1 MNKNKKIN
9 KEKTLALVLAGGLVT
24 STLNVVNTSADMIQ
38 DVNLV
43 ESVSTSN
50 ESVIPNQTLNFD
62 KSKPSD
68 ITITGVKFNSK
79 NLNSISITDEN
90 GKPQNIELSN
100 VKKDESNGTITI
112 PSNVISNLN
121 LTVGVHAISVHFS
134 DGSATIGAVSVN
146 VIDSNSA
153 VNPPKD
159 DNTIVVPP
167 VTPPS
172 DDKNDKEDTIT
183 KKPTIEYQKLTFDMN
198 NKQDLVVSNVNF
210 DNTKLEYIYI
220 NGKEISATEL
230 KIENDKI
237 IIPSNVISN
246 VISVE
251 GNYTISFK
259 FSEGSSLINAVDI
272 EVKDKNVIVP
282 PVTPPSGDTVTP
294 PSDDTVTPPSDD
306 TVTPPSGDTVTPPS
320 DDTVTPPSDDTVT
333 PPSDDTVTPPSDDTV
348 TPPSIDKENTIVIDK
363 NNLKSIEIP
372 NFIPSGS
379 NVKFVTINGKKLP
392 VKYMNIRTAS
402 NEEITP
408 AVYVYGDKLVIP
420 VEVLKYV
427 GIDVDKYDIE
437 ATLED
442 GTTVSKSIQ
451 LEVINSS
458 NKEDDK
464 ITEKPSDNN
473 QITNKPSNKP
483 SNNEIANGNA
493 NKNDSI
499 KLENS
504 SNNKL
509 PNTGAAVSSGL
520 IGSLSTL
527 IGAVLLR
534 KKK

>member
-68 ITITGVKFNSK
+68 ITITGIKFNSK

-294 PSDDTVTPPSDD
+294 PSDDTVTPPS
-306 TVTPPSGDTVTPPS
+306 
-320 DDTVTPPSDDTVT
+320 
-333 PPSDDTVTPPSDDTV
+333 
-348 TPPSIDKENTIVIDK
+348 IDKENTIVIDK

-372 NFIPSGS
+372 NFIPIGS

-451 LEVINSS
+451 LKVINSS

>member
-62 KSKPSD
+62 KSNPSD

-79 NLNSISITDEN
+79 DLKSISITNEKGEPIN
-90 GKPQNIELSN
+90 FKLNEIN
-100 VKKDESNGTITI
+100 VDKDSATITI
-112 PSNVISNLN
+112 PSNVVSNLN

-294 PSDDTVTPPSDD
+294 PS
-306 TVTPPSGDTVTPPS
+306 
-320 DDTVTPPSDDTVT
+320 
-333 PPSDDTVTPPSDDTV
+333 
-348 TPPSIDKENTIVIDK
+348 IDKENTIVIDK
-363 NNLKSIEIP
+363 NNLKNIEIP
-372 NFIPSGS
+372 NFIPVGS
-379 NVKFVTINGKKLP
+379 KVKFVTINGKKLP

-451 LEVINSS
+451 LQVINSS

-464 ITEKPSDNN
+464 VTEKPSDNN

>member
-1 MNKNKKIN
+1 MKKFIKYKGFLPPRYVDEKISKNKKNN

-68 ITITGVKFNSK
+68 ITITGIKFNSK
-79 NLNSISITDEN
+79 DLKSISITNEKGEPIN
-90 GKPQNIELSN
+90 FKLNEIN
-100 VKKDESNGTITI
+100 VDKDSATITI
-112 PSNVISNLN
+112 PSNVVSNLN
-121 LTVGVHAISVHFS
+121 LTVGVHAISLHFS
-134 DGSATIGAVSVN
+134 DDSATIGAVSVN

-172 DDKNDKEDTIT
+172 DD
-183 KKPTIEYQKLTFDMN
+183 
-198 NKQDLVVSNVNF
+198 
-210 DNTKLEYIYI
+210 
-220 NGKEISATEL
+220 
-230 KIENDKI
+230 
-237 IIPSNVISN
+237 
-246 VISVE
+246 
-251 GNYTISFK
+251 
-259 FSEGSSLINAVDI
+259 
-272 EVKDKNVIVP
+272 
-282 PVTPPSGDTVTP
+282 
-294 PSDDTVTPPSDD
+294 
-306 TVTPPSGDTVTPPS
+306 
-320 DDTVTPPSDDTVT
+320 
-333 PPSDDTVTPPSDDTV
+333 TV

-363 NNLKSIEIP
+363 NNLKNIEIP
-372 NFIPSGS
+372 NFIPVGS
-379 NVKFVTINGKKLP
+379 KVKFVTINGKKLP

-464 ITEKPSDNN
+464 ITENPSDNN

-493 NKNDSI
+493 NKNDST

>member
-79 NLNSISITDEN
+79 DLKSISITNEKGEPIN
-90 GKPQNIELSN
+90 FKLNEIN
-100 VKKDESNGTITI
+100 VDKDSATITI
-112 PSNVISNLN
+112 PSNVVSNLN
-121 LTVGVHAISVHFS
+121 LTVGVHAISLHFS
-134 DGSATIGAVSVN
+134 DDSATIGAVSVN

-183 KKPTIEYQKLTFDMN
+183 KKPTIKYQKLTFDMN

-282 PVTPPSGDTVTP
+282 P
-294 PSDDTVTPPSDD
+294 
-306 TVTPPSGDTVTPPS
+306 
-320 DDTVTPPSDDTVT
+320 
-333 PPSDDTVTPPSDDTV
+333 VTPPSDDTV

-451 LEVINSS
+451 LQVINSS

-464 ITEKPSDNN
+464 VTEKPSDNN

>member
-183 KKPTIEYQKLTFDMN
+183 KKPTIKYQKLTFDMN

-282 PVTPPSGDTVTP
+282 PVTPPSG
-294 PSDDTVTPPSDD
+294 
-306 TVTPPSGDTVTPPS
+306 
-320 DDTVTPPSDDTVT
+320 
-333 PPSDDTVTPPSDDTV
+333 DTVTPPSDDTV

>member
-294 PSDDTVTPPSDD
+294 PSDDTVTPPS
-306 TVTPPSGDTVTPPS
+306 
-320 DDTVTPPSDDTVT
+320 
-333 PPSDDTVTPPSDDTV
+333 
-348 TPPSIDKENTIVIDK
+348 IDKENTIVIDK

-504 SNNKL
+504 SNNRL

>member
-134 DGSATIGAVSVN
+134 AGSATIGAVSVN

-282 PVTPPSGDTVTP
+282 PVTPPSG
-294 PSDDTVTPPSDD
+294 
-306 TVTPPSGDTVTPPS
+306 
-320 DDTVTPPSDDTVT
+320 
-333 PPSDDTVTPPSDDTV
+333 DTVTPPSDDTV

>member
-112 PSNVISNLN
+112 HSNVISNLN

-294 PSDDTVTPPSDD
+294 PSDDTVTPPS
-306 TVTPPSGDTVTPPS
+306 
-320 DDTVTPPSDDTVT
+320 
-333 PPSDDTVTPPSDDTV
+333 
-348 TPPSIDKENTIVIDK
+348 IDKENTIVIDK

-464 ITEKPSDNN
+464 VTEKPSDNN

>member
-79 NLNSISITDEN
+79 DLNSISITNEKGDPINFKLNE
-90 GKPQNIELSN
+90 IN
-100 VKKDESNGTITI
+100 VDKDSATITI

-121 LTVGVHAISVHFS
+121 LTVGVHAISLHFS

-272 EVKDKNVIVP
+272 EVKDENVIVP
-282 PVTPPSGDTVTP
+282 PVTPPSG
-294 PSDDTVTPPSDD
+294 
-306 TVTPPSGDTVTPPS
+306 
-320 DDTVTPPSDDTVT
+320 
-333 PPSDDTVTPPSDDTV
+333 DTVTPPSDDTV

-464 ITEKPSDNN
+464 VTEKPSDNN

>member
-1 MNKNKKIN
+1 MNKNKKNN

-43 ESVSTSN
+43 EFVSTSN

-68 ITITGVKFNSK
+68 ITITGFKFNSK

-172 DDKNDKEDTIT
+172 DDKEDTIT

-294 PSDDTVTPPSDD
+294 PS
-306 TVTPPSGDTVTPPS
+306 
-320 DDTVTPPSDDTVT
+320 
-333 PPSDDTVTPPSDDTV
+333 
-348 TPPSIDKENTIVIDK
+348 IDKENTIVIDK

-464 ITEKPSDNN
+464 VTEKPSDNN

>member
-79 NLNSISITDEN
+79 DLKSISITNEKGEPIN
-90 GKPQNIELSN
+90 FKLNEIN
-100 VKKDESNGTITI
+100 VDKDSATITI
-112 PSNVISNLN
+112 PSNVVSNLN

-146 VIDSNSA
+146 VIDSNSS

-246 VISVE
+246 VISVK

-282 PVTPPSGDTVTP
+282 P
-294 PSDDTVTPPSDD
+294 
-306 TVTPPSGDTVTPPS
+306 
-320 DDTVTPPSDDTVT
+320 
-333 PPSDDTVTPPSDDTV
+333 VTPPSDDTV

-451 LEVINSS
+451 LQVINSS

-464 ITEKPSDNN
+464 VTEKPSDNN

>member
-68 ITITGVKFNSK
+68 ITITGIKFNSK

-112 PSNVISNLN
+112 HSNVISNLN

-294 PSDDTVTPPSDD
+294 PSDDTVTPPS
-306 TVTPPSGDTVTPPS
+306 
-320 DDTVTPPSDDTVT
+320 
-333 PPSDDTVTPPSDDTV
+333 
-348 TPPSIDKENTIVIDK
+348 IDKENTIVIDK

-464 ITEKPSDNN
+464 VTEKPSDNN

>member
-1 MNKNKKIN
+1 MNKNKKNN

-68 ITITGVKFNSK
+68 ITITGIKFNSK

-294 PSDDTVTPPSDD
+294 PSDDTVTPPS
-306 TVTPPSGDTVTPPS
+306 
-320 DDTVTPPSDDTVT
+320 
-333 PPSDDTVTPPSDDTV
+333 
-348 TPPSIDKENTIVIDK
+348 IDKENTIVIDK

-451 LEVINSS
+451 LQVINSS

-464 ITEKPSDNN
+464 VTEKPSDNN

>member
-68 ITITGVKFNSK
+68 ITITGFKFNSK

-121 LTVGVHAISVHFS
+121 LTVGVHAISLHFS

-183 KKPTIEYQKLTFDMN
+183 KKPTIKYQKLTFDMN

-282 PVTPPSGDTVTP
+282 PVTPPSG
-294 PSDDTVTPPSDD
+294 
-306 TVTPPSGDTVTPPS
+306 
-320 DDTVTPPSDDTVT
+320 
-333 PPSDDTVTPPSDDTV
+333 DTV

-464 ITEKPSDNN
+464 VTEKPSDNN

>member
-68 ITITGVKFNSK
+68 ITITGFKFNSK

-121 LTVGVHAISVHFS
+121 LTVGVHAISLHFS

-146 VIDSNSA
+146 VIDSNSP

-282 PVTPPSGDTVTP
+282 PVTPPS
-294 PSDDTVTPPSDD
+294 
-306 TVTPPSGDTVTPPS
+306 
-320 DDTVTPPSDDTVT
+320 
-333 PPSDDTVTPPSDDTV
+333 DDTV

-451 LEVINSS
+451 LQVINSS

-464 ITEKPSDNN
+464 VTEKPSDNN

-520 IGSLSTL
+520 IGLLSTL

>member
-68 ITITGVKFNSK
+68 ITITGIKFNSK

-183 KKPTIEYQKLTFDMN
+183 KKPTIKYQKLTFDMN

-210 DNTKLEYIYI
+210 DNTKLKYIYI

-259 FSEGSSLINAVDI
+259 FSEGISLINAVDI

-282 PVTPPSGDTVTP
+282 PVTPPSG
-294 PSDDTVTPPSDD
+294 
-306 TVTPPSGDTVTPPS
+306 
-320 DDTVTPPSDDTVT
+320 
-333 PPSDDTVTPPSDDTV
+333 DTV

>member
-294 PSDDTVTPPSDD
+294 PSDDTVTPPS
-306 TVTPPSGDTVTPPS
+306 
-320 DDTVTPPSDDTVT
+320 
-333 PPSDDTVTPPSDDTV
+333 
-348 TPPSIDKENTIVIDK
+348 IDKENTIVIDK

-372 NFIPSGS
+372 NFIPIGS

>member
-294 PSDDTVTPPSDD
+294 PS
-306 TVTPPSGDTVTPPS
+306 
-320 DDTVTPPSDDTVT
+320 
-333 PPSDDTVTPPSDDTV
+333 
-348 TPPSIDKENTIVIDK
+348 IDKENTIVIDK

-493 NKNDSI
+493 NKNDSM

>member
-43 ESVSTSN
+43 ESVSTST

-79 NLNSISITDEN
+79 DLKSISITNEKGEPIN
-90 GKPQNIELSN
+90 FKLNEIN
-100 VKKDESNGTITI
+100 VDKDSATITI
-112 PSNVISNLN
+112 PSNVVSNLN
-121 LTVGVHAISVHFS
+121 LTVGVHAISLHFS
-134 DGSATIGAVSVN
+134 DDSATIGAVSVN

-183 KKPTIEYQKLTFDMN
+183 KKPTIKYQKLTFDMN

-294 PSDDTVTPPSDD
+294 PS
-306 TVTPPSGDTVTPPS
+306 G
-320 DDTVTPPSDDTVT
+320 
-333 PPSDDTVTPPSDDTV
+333 DTV

-451 LEVINSS
+451 LQVINSS

-464 ITEKPSDNN
+464 VTEKPSDNN
-473 QITNKPSNKP
+473 QITNKPSN
-483 SNNEIANGNA
+483 NEIANGNA
-493 NKNDSI
+493 NKNNSI

>member
-172 DDKNDKEDTIT
+172 DDKEDTIT

-282 PVTPPSGDTVTP
+282 PVTPPSG
-294 PSDDTVTPPSDD
+294 
-306 TVTPPSGDTVTPPS
+306 
-320 DDTVTPPSDDTVT
+320 DTVT

>member
-1 MNKNKKIN
+1 MNKKKKIN

-294 PSDDTVTPPSDD
+294 PSDDTVTPPS
-306 TVTPPSGDTVTPPS
+306 
-320 DDTVTPPSDDTVT
+320 
-333 PPSDDTVTPPSDDTV
+333 
-348 TPPSIDKENTIVIDK
+348 IDKENTIVIDK

>member
-282 PVTPPSGDTVTP
+282 PVTPPS
-294 PSDDTVTPPSDD
+294 DD
-306 TVTPPSGDTVTPPS
+306 TVTPPSG
-320 DDTVTPPSDDTVT
+320 
-333 PPSDDTVTPPSDDTV
+333 DTV

>member
-146 VIDSNSA
+146 VIDCNSA

-294 PSDDTVTPPSDD
+294 PSDDTVTPPS
-306 TVTPPSGDTVTPPS
+306 
-320 DDTVTPPSDDTVT
+320 
-333 PPSDDTVTPPSDDTV
+333 
-348 TPPSIDKENTIVIDK
+348 IDKENTIVIDK

-464 ITEKPSDNN
+464 VTEKPSDNN

>member
-43 ESVSTSN
+43 ESVSTST

-282 PVTPPSGDTVTP
+282 PVTPPS
-294 PSDDTVTPPSDD
+294 DD
-306 TVTPPSGDTVTPPS
+306 TVTPPSG
-320 DDTVTPPSDDTVT
+320 
-333 PPSDDTVTPPSDDTV
+333 DTV

-451 LEVINSS
+451 LQVINSS

-464 ITEKPSDNN
+464 VTEKPSDNN

>member
-68 ITITGVKFNSK
+68 ITITGFKFNSK

-183 KKPTIEYQKLTFDMN
+183 QKPTIDYQKLTFDMN
-198 NKQDLVVSNVNF
+198 NKHDLVVSNVNF

-282 PVTPPSGDTVTP
+282 PVTPPS
-294 PSDDTVTPPSDD
+294 
-306 TVTPPSGDTVTPPS
+306 
-320 DDTVTPPSDDTVT
+320 
-333 PPSDDTVTPPSDDTV
+333 DDTV

-379 NVKFVTINGKKLP
+379 NVKFVTINSKKLP

>member
-79 NLNSISITDEN
+79 DLKSISITNEKGEPIN
-90 GKPQNIELSN
+90 FKLNEIN
-100 VKKDESNGTITI
+100 VDKDSATITI
-112 PSNVISNLN
+112 PSNVVSNLN
-121 LTVGVHAISVHFS
+121 LTVGVHAISLHFS
-134 DGSATIGAVSVN
+134 DDSATIGAVSVN

-282 PVTPPSGDTVTP
+282 PVTPPS
-294 PSDDTVTPPSDD
+294 
-306 TVTPPSGDTVTPPS
+306 
-320 DDTVTPPSDDTVT
+320 
-333 PPSDDTVTPPSDDTV
+333 DDTV

-363 NNLKSIEIP
+363 NNLKNIEIP
-372 NFIPSGS
+372 NFIPVGS
-379 NVKFVTINGKKLP
+379 KVKFVTINGKKLP

-464 ITEKPSDNN
+464 ITENPSDNN

-493 NKNDSI
+493 NKNDST

>member
-121 LTVGVHAISVHFS
+121 LTVSVHAISVHFS

-294 PSDDTVTPPSDD
+294 PS
-306 TVTPPSGDTVTPPS
+306 G
-320 DDTVTPPSDDTVT
+320 
-333 PPSDDTVTPPSDDTV
+333 DTV

>member
-68 ITITGVKFNSK
+68 ITITGVKFNIK
-79 NLNSISITDEN
+79 NLKSISITDEN
-90 GKPQNIELSN
+90 GQPQNIELSN
-100 VKKDESNGTITI
+100 VKKDESNGTITL
-112 PSNVISNLN
+112 PSNVISN
-121 LTVGVHAISVHFS
+121 LTVGVHAISLHFS

-294 PSDDTVTPPSDD
+294 PSDDTVTPPS
-306 TVTPPSGDTVTPPS
+306 
-320 DDTVTPPSDDTVT
+320 
-333 PPSDDTVTPPSDDTV
+333 
-348 TPPSIDKENTIVIDK
+348 IDKENTIVIDK

-464 ITEKPSDNN
+464 VTEKPSDNN

>member
-79 NLNSISITDEN
+79 DLKSISITNEKGEPIN
-90 GKPQNIELSN
+90 FKLNEIN
-100 VKKDESNGTITI
+100 VDKDSATITI

-294 PSDDTVTPPSDD
+294 PS
-306 TVTPPSGDTVTPPS
+306 
-320 DDTVTPPSDDTVT
+320 
-333 PPSDDTVTPPSDDTV
+333 
-348 TPPSIDKENTIVIDK
+348 IDKENTIVIDK

-464 ITEKPSDNN
+464 VTEKPSDNN

>member
-183 KKPTIEYQKLTFDMN
+183 KKPTIKYQKLTFDMN

-294 PSDDTVTPPSDD
+294 PS
-306 TVTPPSGDTVTPPS
+306 
-320 DDTVTPPSDDTVT
+320 
-333 PPSDDTVTPPSDDTV
+333 
-348 TPPSIDKENTIVIDK
+348 IDKENTIVIDK

-451 LEVINSS
+451 LQVINSS

-464 ITEKPSDNN
+464 VTEKPSDNN

>member
-121 LTVGVHAISVHFS
+121 LTVGVHAISLHFS

-282 PVTPPSGDTVTP
+282 PVTPPSG
-294 PSDDTVTPPSDD
+294 
-306 TVTPPSGDTVTPPS
+306 
-320 DDTVTPPSDDTVT
+320 
-333 PPSDDTVTPPSDDTV
+333 DTV

>member
-43 ESVSTSN
+43 ESVSTST

-210 DNTKLEYIYI
+210 DNTKLKYIYI

-282 PVTPPSGDTVTP
+282 P
-294 PSDDTVTPPSDD
+294 
-306 TVTPPSGDTVTPPS
+306 
-320 DDTVTPPSDDTVT
+320 
-333 PPSDDTVTPPSDDTV
+333 VTPPSDDTV

-451 LEVINSS
+451 LQVINSS

-464 ITEKPSDNN
+464 VTEKPSDNN
-473 QITNKPSNKP
+473 QITNKP

-520 IGSLSTL
+520 IGLLSTL

>member
-294 PSDDTVTPPSDD
+294 PSDDTVTPPS
-306 TVTPPSGDTVTPPS
+306 
-320 DDTVTPPSDDTVT
+320 
-333 PPSDDTVTPPSDDTV
+333 
-348 TPPSIDKENTIVIDK
+348 IDKENTIVIDK

-473 QITNKPSNKP
+473 QITNKPSN
-483 SNNEIANGNA
+483 NEIANGNA

-509 PNTGAAVSSGL
+509 PNTGAAVISGL

>member
-1 MNKNKKIN
+1 MNKNKKNN

-68 ITITGVKFNSK
+68 ITITGFKFNSK
-79 NLNSISITDEN
+79 DLNSISITNEKGEPIN
-90 GKPQNIELSN
+90 FKLNEIN
-100 VKKDESNGTITI
+100 VDKDNATITI
-112 PSNVISNLN
+112 PSNVVSNLN
-121 LTVGVHAISVHFS
+121 LTVGVHAISLHFS
-134 DGSATIGAVSVN
+134 DDSATIGAVSVN
-146 VIDSNSA
+146 VIDSNSP
-153 VNPPKD
+153 VNPPKN

-220 NGKEISATEL
+220 NGKEISAKEL

-246 VISVE
+246 VISVK

-282 PVTPPSGDTVTP
+282 PVTPPSN
-294 PSDDTVTPPSDD
+294 D
-306 TVTPPSGDTVTPPS
+306 TVTPPSG
-320 DDTVTPPSDDTVT
+320 
-333 PPSDDTVTPPSDDTV
+333 DTV

-464 ITEKPSDNN
+464 VTEKPSDNN

>member
-68 ITITGVKFNSK
+68 ITITGFKFNSK

-121 LTVGVHAISVHFS
+121 LTVGVHAISLHFS

-146 VIDSNSA
+146 VIDSNSP

-183 KKPTIEYQKLTFDMN
+183 KKPTIKYQKLTFDMN

-282 PVTPPSGDTVTP
+282 PVTPPSG
-294 PSDDTVTPPSDD
+294 
-306 TVTPPSGDTVTPPS
+306 
-320 DDTVTPPSDDTVT
+320 
-333 PPSDDTVTPPSDDTV
+333 DTV

-464 ITEKPSDNN
+464 VTEKPSDNN

>member
-9 KEKTLALVLAGGLVT
+9 KEKSLALVLAGGLVT

-294 PSDDTVTPPSDD
+294 PSDDTVTPPS
-306 TVTPPSGDTVTPPS
+306 
-320 DDTVTPPSDDTVT
+320 
-333 PPSDDTVTPPSDDTV
+333 
-348 TPPSIDKENTIVIDK
+348 IDKENTIVIDK

-451 LEVINSS
+451 LQVINSS

>member
-282 PVTPPSGDTVTP
+282 PVTPPS
-294 PSDDTVTPPSDD
+294 
-306 TVTPPSGDTVTPPS
+306 
-320 DDTVTPPSDDTVT
+320 
-333 PPSDDTVTPPSDDTV
+333 DDTV

>member
-172 DDKNDKEDTIT
+172 
-183 KKPTIEYQKLTFDMN
+183 
-198 NKQDLVVSNVNF
+198 
-210 DNTKLEYIYI
+210 
-220 NGKEISATEL
+220 
-230 KIENDKI
+230 
-237 IIPSNVISN
+237 
-246 VISVE
+246 
-251 GNYTISFK
+251 
-259 FSEGSSLINAVDI
+259 
-272 EVKDKNVIVP
+272 
-282 PVTPPSGDTVTP
+282 
-294 PSDDTVTPPSDD
+294 
-306 TVTPPSGDTVTPPS
+306 GDTVTPPS

-333 PPSDDTVTPPSDDTV
+333 PPSDDMVTPPSDDTV

>member
-79 NLNSISITDEN
+79 DLNSISITNEKGEPIN
-90 GKPQNIELSN
+90 FKLNEIN
-100 VKKDESNGTITI
+100 VDKDSATITI
-112 PSNVISNLN
+112 PSNVVSNLN
-121 LTVGVHAISVHFS
+121 LTVGVHAISLHFS

-294 PSDDTVTPPSDD
+294 PS
-306 TVTPPSGDTVTPPS
+306 
-320 DDTVTPPSDDTVT
+320 
-333 PPSDDTVTPPSDDTV
+333 
-348 TPPSIDKENTIVIDK
+348 IDKENTIVIDK

-402 NEEITP
+402 DEEITP

-451 LEVINSS
+451 LQVINSS

-464 ITEKPSDNN
+464 VTEKPSDNN

>member
-1 MNKNKKIN
+1 MNKKIN

-79 NLNSISITDEN
+79 DLKSISITNEKGEPIN
-90 GKPQNIELSN
+90 FKLNEIN
-100 VKKDESNGTITI
+100 VDKDNATITI
-112 PSNVISNLN
+112 PSNVVSNLN
-121 LTVGVHAISVHFS
+121 LTVGVHAISLHFS
-134 DGSATIGAVSVN
+134 DDSATIGAVSVN

-282 PVTPPSGDTVTP
+282 PVTPPS
-294 PSDDTVTPPSDD
+294 
-306 TVTPPSGDTVTPPS
+306 
-320 DDTVTPPSDDTVT
+320 
-333 PPSDDTVTPPSDDTV
+333 DDTV

-451 LEVINSS
+451 LQVINSS

-464 ITEKPSDNN
+464 VTEKPSDNN